1 MKKTKAIVDE
11 YKIVDNIR
19 SLGIDMINEAK
30 SGHPGIVLGAAPIL
44 YTLYGRHLNI
54 NPKEPNWINRDR
66 FVLSAGHGSA
76 LLYATLFM
84 AGYDINIDDLKSF
97 RKINSKTPGHP
108 EYNITPGVESSTGP
122 LGQGLANAVGM
133 AIAERFLASKYNTK
147 KNLVI
152 DYNTYV
158 LCSDGDLM
166 EGISYEAISLAGHLK
181 LNKLIVLYDSND
193 ICLDGSTKI
202 TFSENVIDRFK
213 ALEWNTILVK
223 NGNNIN
229 EISKAIEKAKN
240 SNKPTLIEIKTII
253 GKYSK
258 YQGTNK
264 VHGSPLE
271 EEDIIN
277 IKKTLNIRNVPFSV
291 SNEAI
296 NEFQKAIIMRYED
309 CHKKWMN
316 TFNLLD
322 KNLQQELVQIIN
334 KKPNFN
340 LKELEFDIPDKAIE
354 STRVTGGKILNA
366 ISKLLPFLIGGSAD
380 LSNSTKTR
388 LLEETDFQANNYS
401 GRNIN
406 FGVREHSM
414 GAILNGLALS
424 GLRPFGSTFLAFADY
439 LKPALRMSSIMN
451 LPVIYIFTH
460 DSISVGEDGPTHQP
474 VEQLTMLRSIPNLD
488 VFRPADANE
497 VIGTYKAIITKKEG
511 PSAIILS
518 RNDVPIIE
526 NTKVK
531 EVKNGAYIVKNEASK
546 LNAII
551 ITTGEELSLALNIAD
566 NLTAKGYGIRVVSMP
581 SIELYEEK
589 NDEYKELILPT
600 TIKKF
605 VIEKSTSHSWY
616 KYVYND
622 NYLFNINN
630 FGISGDKLDLDN
642 KFGFDVKSIEE
653 KIESLIK

>member
-630 FGISGDKLDLDN
+630 FGIS
-642 KFGFDVKSIEE
+642 
-653 KIESLIK
+653 